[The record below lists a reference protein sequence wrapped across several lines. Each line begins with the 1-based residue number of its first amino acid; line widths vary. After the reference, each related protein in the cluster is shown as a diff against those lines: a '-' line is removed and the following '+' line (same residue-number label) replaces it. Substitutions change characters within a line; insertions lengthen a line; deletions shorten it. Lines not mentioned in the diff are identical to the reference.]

1 MSTPDDHTSF
11 TQSEAAVRPVTVDQ
25 YEVEGAWVVVAAGE
39 LDMDTVPTLQ
49 EALEGGAASHP
60 SVLLDAGA
68 VTFADSTAL
77 TALLRM
83 HRTTVFRIAAPSPT
97 LLHLIQIT
105 GADRIL
111 TVRPTVDEA
120 RTA

>member
-11 TQSEAAVRPVTVDQ
+11 TQSKAAARPVTVDQ

-60 SVLLDAGA
+60 SVILDAGA

-83 HRTTVFRIAAPSPT
+83 HQTTVFRIAAPSPT
-97 LLHLIQIT
+97 LLHLIQVT